1 MVEMCNTNAAFLK
14 VERAESDYYVQSDLV
29 LSRIIIWNSL
39 FKEQLKRLKAKVGAN
54 G

>member
-39 FKEQLKRLKAKVGAN
+39 EQLKRLKAKVGAN